1 MVRVMIFF
9 WGVLFL
15 ADLFSMVS
23 LHATDP
29 LYMNQHTAVLGKWP
43 RMLSVQFLNRLC
55 RLGDMR
61 DDSAETLFQAFLQE
75 ALVSSSDMG
84 RDVHFL
90 MLSIQHFLCRPRRR
104 PPCNVPRRM
113 VLERLSWCVTCPNHA
128 SFRLL
133 TVARRGSCGPINK
146 LILFPSSHWSCARS
160 RRYGE
165 NVTECSIF
173 CLLVS

>member
-9 WGVLFL
+9 GGVLFL
-15 ADLFSMVS
+15 SDLFSIVS

-113 VLERLSWCVTCPNHA
+113 VLERLFVVCDMPEPC
-128 SFRLL
+128 
-133 TVARRGSCGPINK
+133 K
-146 LILFPSSHWSCARS
+146 FPSLDSCQKRFLW
-160 RRYGE
+160 
-165 NVTECSIF
+165 THK
-173 CLLVS
+173 